1 MEEDYLKFYHIS
13 RDASDQ
19 TAEQFLDRG
28 IVPNAGMGYGG
39 QTQGFYCWTSEE
51 RAQKYYCSLVVAAD
65 AEWAME
71 KFGIDIRLKDGNALK
86 LEAKIKKSDIK
97 YPNWQLDNEQHANV
111 KRGRERSVFFEFW
124 ESQKEHFQNKEC
136 DFTISPNSDEE
147 YHVKGLNWNEEK
159 KCPVII
165 YEKEG
170 KLVSEDVDS
179 TKAEYSFRTQAI
191 NDYLC
196 RHNPEY
202 EKSYNQLII
211 GVAENKPEI
220 EINGYK
226 LHTRDIPIKY
236 CATEPLQDINIYKLH
251 GEVAYDPDTQKRY
264 IEESN
269 EEYQW
274 GDYRIKIQ
282 EEKLSKPTNS
292 NSQYLEQVREKL
304 AKRKNIGFQENNSAP
319 INKEQQPQRRAPTW
333 NNMPIDSNTLDR

>member
-13 RDASDQ
+13 RDASNQ
-19 TAEQFLDRG
+19 TAEQFLKRG

-86 LEAKIKKSDIK
+86 LETKIKKSDIK
-97 YPNWQLDNEQHANV
+97 YPNWQLDNEQHANL

-124 ESQKEHFQNKEC
+124 ESQKEHFQNREC
-136 DFTISPNSDEE
+136 DFTINTNSHEQ
-147 YHVKGLNWNEEK
+147 YQVKALNWNEEK
-159 KCPVII
+159 RCPIII
-165 YEKEG
+165 YEKDG

-196 RHNPEY
+196 KVCPEY
-202 EKSYNQLII
+202 KNDYNQLIL

-220 EINGYK
+220 EINRHK
-226 LHTRDIPIKY
+226 LHTKDIPIKY
-236 CATEPLQDINIYKLH
+236 CSAEPLQDINVYKLH
-251 GEVAYDPDTQKRY
+251 GEIAYDPDTQKRY

-269 EEYQW
+269 DEYQW
-274 GDYRIKIQ
+274 GEYRIKIQ
-282 EEKLSKPTNS
+282 EEKLSKSANS
-292 NSQYLEQVREKL
+292 NSKYLEQVKQKL
-304 AKRKNIGFQENNSAP
+304 DKFLNDDFQENASNAIS
-319 INKEQQPQRRAPTW
+319 KKQQSKKHTAV
-333 NNMPIDSNTLDR
+333 NNMIIDSNTLNL